1 MRLPHATARTRPPN
15 IRDGRVQYGHKN
27 VERGPLN
34 VRAGRPLAWVRVLV
48 LALTL
53 IGSSHG
59 AAAEAEQSR
68 PATPEGRRLLGYYVP
83 YDSTSWAV
91 LESQAPA
98 IDVVA
103 LQWVTIDACGRLT
116 SQENQT
122 LKQVAR
128 DRGIQILPSL
138 LTNANWL
145 NQRILTD
152 PETTDRA
159 LAEIVA
165 YVEAERYDGFDLDL
179 EAVRPA
185 DRNAYTAFVAR
196 LAAALHERGKM
207 LALAIPAKSSDTTT
221 GWAGAYD
228 YAALGQHADLIT
240 IMAYEF
246 HGAWGEPG
254 PVAPLDGV
262 ERTVAFAV
270 SQIPSEKVLLGLAFY
285 GFDWNTTSGG
295 ARYLGYPEAAALSE
309 RYGVPIGIDPS
320 SQSATFRY
328 RATAGDAPPTPLR
341 PPVPLHEIVTRQA
354 PPCPVPTPPPAPT
367 PTPRP
372 SAPPDAIQDHVV
384 WLEESASA
392 AVRLELASRYQTG
405 GVATWRL
412 GHEDPPTWE
421 VVRRWR
427 QGGP

>member
-1 MRLPHATARTRPPN
+1 MMRTC
-15 IRDGRVQYGHKN
+15 
-27 VERGPLN
+27 
-34 VRAGRPLAWVRVLV
+34 RPLAALRILLLLSFALLGSVPEAPARADEVRPP
-48 LALTL
+48 T
-53 IGSSHG
+53 
-59 AAAEAEQSR
+59 
-68 PATPEGRRLLGYYVP
+68 PAGKRLLGYYVP

-91 LESQAPA
+91 LESQSPH
-98 IDVVA
+98 IDTVA

-122 LKQVAR
+122 LKQFAR
-128 DRGIQILPSL
+128 SQGIQILPSL
-138 LTNANWL
+138 LTNSNWL

-165 YVEAERYDGFDLDL
+165 YVEAEGYDGFDLDL

-185 DRNAYTAFVAR
+185 DRDAFTAFVAR
-196 LAAALHERGKM
+196 LAAALHERGKP
-207 LALAIPAKSSDTTT
+207 LALAIPAKQSDTTT

-228 YAALGQHADLIT
+228 YAALGKHADLIT

-254 PVAPLDGV
+254 PIAPFDGV

-295 ARYLGYPEAAALSE
+295 GRYLGYPEAAILSE
-309 RYGVPIGIDPS
+309 RHNVPPVVDPKTRS
-320 SQSATFRY
+320 VTFRY
-328 RATAGDAPPTPLR
+328 QAPAGDTPPKPIRPPAPP
-341 PPVPLHEIVTRQA
+341 HEIVTRQA
-354 PPCPVPTPPPAPT
+354 PPCPVPTPVPGPT

-372 SAPPDAIQDHVV
+372 SAPPDAIQQHVV
-384 WLEESASA
+384 WLEESTGA
-392 AVRLELASRYQTG
+392 AARLELANRYGIG

-427 QGGP
+427 QAGP